1 VGGNSSHGILG
12 SQGVQCSS
20 DAASEEG
27 GGVALG
33 VGGGGGGKFRPK
45 GEKLLASAH
54 ADRRFFLNSFLLT
67 KQ

>member
-27 GGVALG
+27 GGGALG
-33 VGGGGGGKFRPK
+33 MGGGGGQFLPQGS
-45 GEKLLASAH
+45 KLLASAH

>member
-33 VGGGGGGKFRPK
+33 MGGGGGGKFLPQ
-45 GEKLLASAH
+45 GSKLWDQAPPAR
-54 ADRRFFLNSFLLT
+54 DFF
-67 KQ
+67 